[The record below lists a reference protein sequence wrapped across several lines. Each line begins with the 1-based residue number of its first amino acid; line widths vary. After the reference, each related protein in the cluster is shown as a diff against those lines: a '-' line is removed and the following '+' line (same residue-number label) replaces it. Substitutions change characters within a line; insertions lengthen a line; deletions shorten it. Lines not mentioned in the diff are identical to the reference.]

1 MDKTIAVDIRRNV
14 TTDSAA
20 TIVAAVD
27 VSAKEAIAETADRAA
42 VITAA
47 NIAGSIVNIVN
58 IANRV
63 NIAGSVVIG
72 RGADRA
78 SSGNRVSSRRPHPRG
93 RSAGGLIRSATRA
106 LCAVHMP
113 AISPTP
119 PIPLYNRTWCVST
132 NCAAVT
138 RSTPSGDVIT
148 AIDRS

>member
-1 MDKTIAVDIRRNV
+1 MDRKIAVDIRRNV

-27 VSAKEAIAETADRAA
+27 GSAKGAIAETADRAA

-47 NIAGSIVNIVN
+47 NIAGSIVNI
-58 IANRV
+58 ANRV
-63 NIAGSVVIG
+63 SIAGSVVIG
-72 RGADRA
+72 KGADRV
-78 SSGNRVSSRRPHPRG
+78 SSGNRVNSRRPHPKG
-93 RSAGGLIRSATRA
+93 RSAGGLIPSATRA

-148 AIDRS
+148 AIVRS